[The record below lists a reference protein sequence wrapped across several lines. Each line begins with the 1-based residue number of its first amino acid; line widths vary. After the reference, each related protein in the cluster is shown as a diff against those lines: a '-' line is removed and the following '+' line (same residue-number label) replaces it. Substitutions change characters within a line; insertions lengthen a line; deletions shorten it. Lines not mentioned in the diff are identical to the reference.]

1 MSDGVCVD
9 IAIGLLIGD
18 KLLLST
24 EAYELFGE
32 GADWMAFAMLFVS

>member
-9 IAIGLLIGD
+9 IVIGLLIGA

-24 EAYELFGE
+24 EAYELFGA
-32 GADWMAFAMLFVS
+32 GVDWIAFAMLFVS